1 MKLVNISLAIASLI
15 LCSCANDQ
23 NESAPKQDESAAVE
37 KVYEGVPSSTNVPCA
52 EFPRITEDG
61 CGVFGLMAP
70 DAKEVLVDICGKKF
84 PMTRD
89 ENGFWCGKT
98 EPLVVGPHYYALVV
112 DGVRVNDPGARTVYG
127 CGLDM
132 SIFEVPETA
141 EAAAYYTFNKDVA
154 HGQVRLCQYWSEVEG
169 RQRQCY
175 VYTPAEY
182 EKNPQKRYPVMYLQ
196 HGMAENET
204 GWHTQGK
211 MANILDNNI
220 AQGKAVPMIVV
231 MDNGNCDYGFGAK
244 KGEDRSEF
252 GSSFFRVIVEDII
265 PFIDNTFRTKADRN
279 NRAMAGLS
287 WGGWQSFNIVMPNLD
302 KFAHIGSFSGAV
314 FMLAG
319 SDINTVYDGVFANAD
334 RFNKEVH
341 TVFIGTGTEEDLGS
355 KTVNQKLNDAG
366 IHTVYY
372 ESEGTA
378 HEWLTWRRC
387 LNEFC
392 QLIFK

>member
-1 MKLVNISLAIASLI
+1 MNTLMVKGLKGALLMTGLMVCSSLLA
-15 LCSCANDQ
+15 Q
-23 NESAPKQDESAAVE
+23 TP
-37 KVYEGVPSSTNVPCA
+37 EGVPSATNVPCA
-52 EFPRITEDG
+52 EYPRITEDG
-61 CGVFGLMAP
+61 RGVFGLMAP
-70 DAKEVLVDICGKKF
+70 EAKDVQVDICGKKF
-84 PMTRD
+84 PLTRD
-89 ENGFWCGKT
+89 EKGFWSGT
-98 EPLVVGPHYYALVV
+98 TDELVVGPHYYALVV

-132 SIFEVPETA
+132 SIFEVPESA
-141 EAAAYYTFNKDVA
+141 EAAAYYTYNKDVP

-182 EKNPQKRYPVMYLQ
+182 DLDTNKRFPVMYLQ

-204 GWHTQGK
+204 GWHVQGK

-220 AQGKAVPMIVV
+220 AAGKAVPMIVV

-244 KGEDRSEF
+244 KGESRDNF
-252 GSSFFRVIVEDII
+252 GASFFKVIVDDII
-265 PFIDNTFRTKADRN
+265 PFIDKTFRTRTDRES
-279 NRAMAGLS
+279 RAMSGLS
-287 WGGWQSFNIVMPNLD
+287 WGGWQSFNIAMTNTD
-302 KFAHIGSFSGAV
+302 KFAHLGSFSGAI

-319 SDINTVYDGVFANAD
+319 SDVTKSYDGIWSDAEK
-334 RFNKEVH
+334 FNKEWK
-341 TVFIGTGTEEDLGS
+341 TLFIGTGTEEDLGS
-355 KTVNQKLNDAG
+355 KTVNKKLTDAG
-366 IHTVYY
+366 IKTVYY

-392 QLIFK
+392 QLVFK